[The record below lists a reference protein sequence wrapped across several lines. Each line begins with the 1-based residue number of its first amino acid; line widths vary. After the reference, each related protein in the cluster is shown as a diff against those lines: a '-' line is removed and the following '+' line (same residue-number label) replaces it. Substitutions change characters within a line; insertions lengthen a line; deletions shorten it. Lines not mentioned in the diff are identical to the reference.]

1 MIAYVINVKTH
12 LVKFGIKILAKFID
26 NTENFTN
33 FVFDNHSGLCLCFI
47 DFQNYK
53 DLTISADYQI

>member
-1 MIAYVINVKTH
+1 MIAYVSNVKTH
-12 LVKFGIKILAKFID
+12 LVKFGIKTLAKFID

-33 FVFDNHSGLCLCFI
+33 FVFDNHSGFYLYFI